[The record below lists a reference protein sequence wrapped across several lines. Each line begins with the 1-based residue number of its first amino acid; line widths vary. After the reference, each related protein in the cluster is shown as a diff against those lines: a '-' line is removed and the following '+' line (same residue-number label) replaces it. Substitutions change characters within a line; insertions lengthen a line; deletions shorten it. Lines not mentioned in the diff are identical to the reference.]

1 MFARYFSRTW
11 VILSALRGTLLELF
25 QVQLPVDGDVLFGG
39 EPAAAHAAAAVAV
52 RVHAGGG
59 RGGHGERLGAAD
71 GGGDRGR
78 PGGAPQDRDG
88 PHDRAAPQE
97 GAHPGKKEIWG
108 LNQFRTR
115 HVKYGDASMKWL

>member
-1 MFARYFSRTW
+1 MW
-11 VILSALRGTLLELF
+11 HPLEF
-25 QVQLPVDGDVLFGG
+25 QVQLPVDGDVLVGG
-39 EPAAAHAAAAVAV
+39 EPAAPAAAFVAV

-71 GGGDRGR
+71 GGRDRGR

-97 GAHPGKKEIWG
+97 GTHPGKKKSG
-108 LNQFRTR
+108 
-115 HVKYGDASMKWL
+115 A